1 MVTDETDLRRGKVM
15 TFLYGYDWF
24 GWLMPLAMV
33 LFWGLVFYF
42 IFSKPQTIAVEHK
55 ESPLEVAKRRL
66 ASGEINSEEFE
77 QIKQKL

>member
-1 MVTDETDLRRGKVM
+1 
-15 TFLYGYDWF
+15 
-24 GWLMPLAMV
+24 MPLAMV